1 MNITLND
8 AINDVVQRNDQV
20 KDNNE
25 KIDAL
30 IEKRDKE
37 IKDIKKSY
45 KTQIDDVKK
54 VRNAIVKE
62 QSQVISQAMR
72 SNPKW
77 YEDVE
82 FYDIVSNYTLENRG
96 RKNSLVNKEL
106 KNMFDHPLLE
116 TYDTRYGASW
126 MSYVPTAILQETT
139 THDEI
144 HDLVKYIEPFFNA
157 RFTYINSPYCKY
169 FYSKPEI
176 RVNIYDQQEAL
187 QWSSVIIMDSPGN
200 YRLLDMSSTGPTLSL
215 FDAFAKFYDSCTQM
229 KRKVQ

>member
-1 MNITLND
+1 MNITLDD
-8 AINDVVQRNDQV
+8 AINDVVQRNDQI

-25 KIDAL
+25 KIDTL
-30 IEKRDKE
+30 VKKRDKE
-37 IKDIKKSY
+37 LKDVKKSY

-54 VRNAIVKE
+54 VRNAIIKE
-62 QSQVISQAMR
+62 QSQVIAQAMS

-77 YEDVE
+77 YEDIE
-82 FYDIVSNYTLENRG
+82 FYDIVNNHILENSRS
-96 RKNSLVNKEL
+96 KTNPINQEL

-116 TYDTRYGASW
+116 TYDTRYSASW
-126 MSYVPTAILQETT
+126 MSYVPKAMLHETT

-187 QWSSVIIMDSPGN
+187 QWSSIITMDSPGN
-200 YRLLDMSSTGPTLSL
+200 YRLLDMPSTGPTLSL
-215 FDAFAKFYDSCTQM
+215 FDAFVKFHDSCTRM